1 MEKKGTVYFFTGL
14 AGAGKTTI
22 GGLFYRR
29 LKAKRN
35 DVLLLDG
42 DMTRQARGESDY
54 STEGRLASCHR
65 GMGMIK
71 LISDQGIDV
80 VCCAI
85 AMYKE
90 VQDWYRANIENYR
103 EIYVKVSMETLFRR
117 DQKGLYSSG
126 AKQVVGI
133 DLPCNEPEHP
143 DVVIVNDG
151 SETPEQIVD
160 RLEAQLG
167 LL

>member
-42 DMTRQARGESDY
+42 DMTRLARGESDY
-54 STEGRLASCHR
+54 STEGRLASCRR

-71 LISDQGIDV
+71 L
-80 VCCAI
+80 
-85 AMYKE
+85 
-90 VQDWYRANIENYR
+90 DWYRANIENYR
-103 EIYVKVSMETLFRR
+103 EVYVKVSMETLFRR

-126 AKQVVGI
+126 ARQVVGI
-133 DLPCNEPEHP
+133 DLPYDEPEHP

-167 LL
+167 LP

>member
-1 MEKKGTVYFFTGL
+1 
-14 AGAGKTTI
+14 
-22 GGLFYRR
+22 
-29 LKAKRN
+29 
-35 DVLLLDG
+35 
-42 DMTRQARGESDY
+42 
-54 STEGRLASCHR
+54 
-65 GMGMIK
+65 
-71 LISDQGIDV
+71 
-80 VCCAI
+80 
-85 AMYKE
+85 MYKE

-126 AKQVVGI
+126 ARQVVGI
-133 DLPCNEPEHP
+133 DLPYDEPEHP

>member
-42 DMTRQARGESDY
+42 DMTRLARGESDY
-54 STEGRLASCHR
+54 STEGRLASCRR

-71 LISDQGIDV
+71 LISD
-80 VCCAI
+80 
-85 AMYKE
+85 
-90 VQDWYRANIENYR
+90 
-103 EIYVKVSMETLFRR
+103 
-117 DQKGLYSSG
+117 
-126 AKQVVGI
+126 
-133 DLPCNEPEHP
+133 
-143 DVVIVNDG
+143 
-151 SETPEQIVD
+151 
-160 RLEAQLG
+160 
-167 LL
+167 